1 LHGSANG
8 TEPEDTTKYGELVI
22 ALTWI
27 SDRTMAMNFKAAD
40 GARGTGGVDG
50 TDGMDGSEWKPLSEK
65 IRVFYDKS
73 SQIWERVWG
82 AHMHHGY
89 YGPDGRTKVDS
100 PREAQ
105 RVLIDRLLE
114 WSGVQQPQSILDVG
128 CGIGGSS
135 LVLADRYRAAVIGI
149 TLSPVQRDRASERAR
164 AAGASV
170 QVTFQV
176 ADAMAMPFQED
187 RFDLVWSLE
196 SGEHMPDKRR
206 FLQECLR
213 VLKPGGRLVL
223 ATWCHRD
230 SEPPSPPLSAAEL
243 RDLERIYSLYHLP
256 GTISLPAYEQIAS
269 ELHFSQ
275 IKVADW
281 SEAVAPFWSDVL
293 TSALQPQVM
302 LEVLKSGWETALGAR
317 AIPLMISGYR
327 TGLIRYGL
335 LTAVKP

>member
-1 LHGSANG
+1 
-8 TEPEDTTKYGELVI
+8 
-22 ALTWI
+22 
-27 SDRTMAMNFKAAD
+27 MAMNSEAVD
-40 GARGTGGVDG
+40 GARGTAGVDG
-50 TDGMDGSEWKPLSEK
+50 TEGMDGSEWMPLSEK
-65 IRVFYDKS
+65 IRIFYDKS

-82 AHMHHGY
+82 EHMHHGY
-89 YGPDGRTKVDS
+89 YGPDGLEKVDS

-114 WSGVQQPQSILDVG
+114 WSDVQRPESSLDVG

-135 LVLADRYRAAVIGI
+135 LELADRYGAEVIGI
-149 TLSPVQRDRASERAR
+149 TLSPVQRERASERALQ
-164 AAGASV
+164 AGASERV
-170 QVTFQV
+170 GFEV
-176 ADAMAMPFQED
+176 ADAMAMPFESD

-223 ATWCHRD
+223 VTWCHRD
-230 SEPPSPPLSAAEL
+230 CEPPSQPLSAAEQ

-256 GTISLPAYEQIAS
+256 GTISLPAYECIAS
-269 ELHFSQ
+269 DLHFGQ
-275 IKVADW
+275 IRVADW
-281 SEAVAPFWSDVL
+281 SEAVAPFWADVL
-293 TSALQPQVM
+293 QSALQPRVI
-302 LEVLKSGWETALGAR
+302 LEVLKSGWETVLGAR
-317 AIPLMISGYR
+317 AIPLMVSGYR

>member
-1 LHGSANG
+1 M
-8 TEPEDTTKYGELVI
+8 I

-27 SDRTMAMNFKAAD
+27 EERAMAMNSEAAD
-40 GARGTGGVDG
+40 GAHGTVGVDRMDE
-50 TDGMDGSEWKPLSEK
+50 TDGSDWKPLSEK
-65 IRVFYDKS
+65 IRIFYDKS

-82 AHMHHGY
+82 EHMHHGY
-89 YGPDGRTKVDS
+89 YGPDGLTKVDS
-100 PREAQ
+100 PSEAQ

-114 WSGVQQPQSILDVG
+114 WSGVEQPQSILDVG

-135 LVLADRYRAAVIGI
+135 LDLADRYRAAVIGI
-149 TLSPVQRDRASERAR
+149 TLSPVQRERASERAR
-164 AAGASV
+164 EAGV
-170 QVTFQV
+170 DGQVSFAV
-176 ADAMAMPFQED
+176 ADAMAMPFEAN
-187 RFDLVWSLE
+187 RFELVWSLE

-230 SEPPSPPLSAAEL
+230 SEPPSPPLSTAEL

-256 GTISLPAYEQIAS
+256 GTISLPAYERIAS
-269 ELHFSQ
+269 ELHCSQ
-275 IKVADW
+275 IRVADW

-293 TSALQPQVM
+293 TSALRPQVM